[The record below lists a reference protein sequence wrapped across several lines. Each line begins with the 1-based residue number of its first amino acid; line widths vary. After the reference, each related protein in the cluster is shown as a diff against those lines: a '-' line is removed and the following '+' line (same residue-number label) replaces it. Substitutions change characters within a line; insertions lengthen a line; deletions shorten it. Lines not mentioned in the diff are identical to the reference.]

1 MEVAAPL
8 KLTRRGALA
17 GLAGALAAGP
27 ALAQTESIIR
37 NIRGPSVQ
45 GGFVIIET
53 RGAGLPLRLNGELIG
68 ETPASGLAVIGFDR
82 DTEREQALQ
91 VGQPGD
97 MRLLLVAP
105 RTYSIQRVNGLPQST
120 VTPRD
125 PALLARIRREAER
138 KTAAFASRADIDDF
152 AQPWVRPVPGRVSSS
167 YGNQRILNGEPG
179 RPHYGVDIAAGR
191 GTPVVAPAGGVVA
204 LADPDMH
211 FEGGLVLLD
220 HGQGLVSAY
229 LHLSRID
236 VRDGQ
241 RVAQGERLGAV
252 GSSGRATGPHLC
264 WRLKW
269 RDRNLDP
276 SLWL

>member
-1 MEVAAPL
+1 MEVAEPL
-8 KLTRRGALA
+8 TITRRGALGAAA
-17 GLAGALAAGP
+17 GLLGAAAG
-27 ALAQTESIIR
+27 AQTEPIIR
-37 NIRGPSVQ
+37 DSRGVFRQ
-45 GGFVIIET
+45 GGFAVFET
-53 RGAGLPLRLNGELIG
+53 REAGLPVRLNGEG
-68 ETPASGLAVIGFDR
+68 VGSTPRSRLFVVGFDR
-82 DTEREQALQ
+82 DADREQALQ
-91 VGQPGD
+91 VGEPGT
-97 MRLLLVAP
+97 MLRLTVAP
-105 RTYSIQRVNGLPQST
+105 RDYSIQRVNGLPQST
-120 VTPRD
+120 VTPTD
-125 PALLARIRREAER
+125 PALLARVRREAER

-152 AQPWVRPVPGRVSSS
+152 ARPWVRPVPGRVSSS

-191 GTPVVAPAGGVVA
+191 GTPVVAPAGGVVV

-236 VRDGQ
+236 VWDGQ

-252 GSSGRATGPHLC
+252 GATGRATGPHLC

-269 RDRNLDP
+269 RDRNMDP